1 MRIADLYDELTNPT
15 PRGFEKWF
23 ERKSGVRYVMMA
35 TIAGVLFAIFLGM
48 ASLVLGVIRHG
59 LSTVVAPCHTWI
71 EWCLRAWT
79 IRICHVRLIETD
91 ENRLK

>member
-48 ASLVLGVIRHG
+48 ASLGLGVIRHG
-59 LSTVVAPCHTWI
+59 LGINSGSTLPHLDRMVFKGLDYSHLSRTV
-71 EWCLRAWT
+71 
-79 IRICHVRLIETD
+79 
-91 ENRLK
+91 NRDR